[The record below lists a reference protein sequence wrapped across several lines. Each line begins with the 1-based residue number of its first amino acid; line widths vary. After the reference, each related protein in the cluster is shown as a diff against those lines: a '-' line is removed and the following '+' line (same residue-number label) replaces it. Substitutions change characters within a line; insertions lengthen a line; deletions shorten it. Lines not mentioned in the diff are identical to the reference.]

1 MLKLFLTILVVMFI
15 IAYLQSSK
23 QEEEEPKPLIK
34 LFSKQ
39 SQYSEWRNRVLK
51 PSARKKIMPDTDVE
65 RWRKE
70 MVKHWRS

>member
-39 SQYSEWRNRVLK
+39 SQYSEWSNRVLK
-51 PSARKKIMPDTDVE
+51 PSSRKKIMPDTDVE

>member
-51 PSARKKIMPDTDVE
+51 PSSRKKIMPDTDVE